1 MSKRKVTALLLAA
14 AVILSAFPAAPA
26 LALEENPQSEAEKEA
41 EAEKKQKEKDKED
54 TGESDEEEEV
64 ASVEDA
70 NEVID
75 SYQDE
80 ETKWETVYIE
90 NAEEFKDFSRDCW
103 LDTWSQNKK
112 VYLTQDIDL
121 SGEGF
126 VSIPTFGG
134 YFDGQGH
141 TISGFTVHKPISYVG
156 LFNDTQRT
164 AVIANLRVEGI
175 VKPTGKQMV
184 VGGIV
189 GDNSGVLLNCV
200 FDGTVEANDY
210 VGGVTGYNEIS
221 GVVMDCEAV
230 GEISGAHYTGGIAGD
245 NVGNI
250 VGCLN
255 KADVNISNEDQAK
268 SLEDINLEQYTTGI
282 LNSLDKGEDEKG
294 DKLSTTD
301 NTVDTGGIAGLST
314 GIIQNCVN
322 EGTIGYEHVGYNT
335 GGIVGRQSGYVHS
348 CANKGKIYGR
358 KDVGGI
364 VGQAE
369 PYIAIDLSEDIV
381 RQLSDH
387 IDTMHDEIDKML
399 DDAGDQSDL
408 VSNRLSVIR
417 DFADRAIDDTN
428 ALADRT
434 IDWTDSMMDSVN
446 EAVSRFDYVLDE
458 TAKEDGVIDHA
469 TGAADDVKDAA
480 GELEDMVQ
488 AMDIY
493 QYMTPEEQVL
503 YNDAKAAIENG
514 GKEHAGYAADAT
526 EAYENYFIAK
536 AANNDDT
543 WEYDL
548 KPKTENGVKTD
559 RPATPGGDTEFDEVL
574 NGNTYLEIT
583 GWVHYDAATG
593 TTQDFPL
600 SDGSEKAAADQ
611 EVLQKTAQEMSD
623 NASAVAEKASDYA
636 DRQYATVHNKG
647 YSEDMGDHLALMT
660 DIASQ
665 HTAEMTEDARGQL
678 GDAVSSAK
686 DAADNLQDMGEGT
699 KDILT
704 TLNDKE
710 DISFPRLGEDYHS
723 TTGSLNSNLKSIS
736 ENMGYLNDEM
746 SSSGDVINN
755 DLSDINDEFSEIMRL
770 YTDAMDGVLDMDYSN
785 IYEDESQENA
795 EESIDSTVA
804 DCVNNGKV
812 VADLNVAGIAGT
824 MAIEYD
830 FDLESDV
837 TGIDDARANSTYLT
851 KCVLRQNINQ
861 ANITAQKSY
870 AGGVCGL
877 QEMGMLLRCENYGR
891 IESTAGD
898 YVGGVAGQ
906 SLSHIRSCYAKCTVS
921 GGEYVAGIAGYGHG
935 IESCCAMVRVK
946 EADAFSGAIAGKITD
961 DAEIADNFFVSDEIA
976 GIDRVSYSGK
986 AEPVSYK
993 TLLETEG
1000 IPTRF
1005 RKMKITFYADDEEVG
1020 TAECSFGGSVP
1031 LENYPTI
1038 PAKEGFYADW
1048 DNKELTNV
1056 RLDEDVTVEY
1066 VRYLTTLAGSWMRDN
1081 NQSSLLVDGMFAQED
1096 ELSVDKLGTDSVQVV
1111 LPGAEEPEELT
1122 ECWQIEIPDD
1132 GAITH
1137 QIRYQAPQGKTD
1149 GVEIYVQGAD
1159 GWKRAETELMGI
1171 YFLFPAEGNS
1181 VKIAVNV
1188 EEKGIMDYIVFIA
1201 AGAAVL
1207 LLVIVLIVRKKRK
1220 KRGAR
1225 AAEAVEEEK
1234 RQDH

>member
-14 AVILSAFPAAPA
+14 AVILSAFPASPA
-26 LALEENPQSEAEKEA
+26 LALEEK
-41 EAEKKQKEKDKED
+41 
-54 TGESDEEEEV
+54 EEEV

-80 ETKWETVYIE
+80 ETEWETVYIG

-141 TISGFTVHKPISYVG
+141 TVSGFTVHKPISYVG

-164 AVIANLRVEGI
+164 AVIVNLRVEGT

-200 FDGTVEANDY
+200 FDGIVEASDY

-221 GVVMDCEAV
+221 GVVMDCEAA

-255 KADVNISNEDQAK
+255 KADINISNEDQAK

-282 LNSLDKGEDEKG
+282 LNALDKEEDEKG

-335 GGIVGRQSGYVHS
+335 GGIVGRQSGYVHA

-480 GELEDMVQ
+480 AELEDMVQ

-503 YNDAKAAIENG
+503 YNDARAAIEDG
-514 GKEHAGYAADAT
+514 GKEHAGYAAEAT

-536 AANNDDT
+536 AAINKGDI
-543 WEYDL
+543 ESDL
-548 KPKTENGVKTD
+548 KPMTASGVKE
-559 RPATPGGDTEFDEVL
+559 RPNAADNNTFDSVL
-574 NGNTYLEIT
+574 NGDTYLEIT
-583 GWVHYDAATG
+583 GWVHELGSGD
-593 TTQDFPL
+593 TQDFPL

-611 EVLQKTAQEMSD
+611 EVLQKTAQDMSD

-636 DRQYATVHNKG
+636 DRKYAAEHG
-647 YSEDMGDHLALMT
+647 PSYSDDMGAHLELMT
-660 DIASQ
+660 DIASR
-665 HTAEMTEDARGQL
+665 HTAEMTEDAREQL

-686 DAADNLQDMGEGT
+686 DAAENLEDMGEGT

-704 TLNDKE
+704 TLNDKD

-746 SSSGDVINN
+746 SSSGHRIGD

-812 VADLNVAGIAGT
+812 EADLNVAGIAGT

-861 ANITAQKSY
+861 ANVTAQKSY
-870 AGGVCGL
+870 VGGVCGL
-877 QEMGMLLRCENYGR
+877 QEMGMALRCENYGR
-891 IESTAGD
+891 IESMAGD

-906 SLSHIRSCYAKCTVS
+906 SLSHIKSSYAKCTVS

-935 IESCCAMVRVK
+935 IENCCAMVRIK

-976 GIDRVSYSGK
+976 GIDRISYSGK

-1000 IPTRF
+1000 IPARF
-1005 RKMKITFYADDEEVG
+1005 RKMKITFYADEEEVG

-1066 VRYLTTLAGSWMRDN
+1066 VRYLTTLAGSWMREN

-1096 ELSVDKLGTDSVQVV
+1096 ELSVDKLGTDSVQVL
-1111 LPGAEEPEELT
+1111 LPAAEEPEELT

-1132 GAITH
+1132 GATTH

-1149 GVEIYVQGAD
+1149 GVEIYVQGAE
-1159 GWKRAETELMGI
+1159 GWKKAETELMGI

-1181 VKIAVNV
+1181 VKIAVSV
-1188 EEKGIMDYIVFIA
+1188 AKKGVMDYIFFIA
-1201 AGAAVL
+1201 AGAAALILVVVL
-1207 LLVIVLIVRKKRK
+1207 FVRKKRK
-1220 KRGAR
+1220 GRKAKK
-1225 AAEAVEEEK
+1225 AEAVEEEGNSD
-1234 RQDH
+1234 Q

>member
-14 AVILSAFPAAPA
+14 AVILSVFPAAPA
-26 LALEENPQSEAEKEA
+26 LALEDNPQSEAEKEA
-41 EAEKKQKEKDKED
+41 EAEKKQKEKDKD
-54 TGESDEEEEV
+54 TEESDEEEEV

-80 ETKWETVYIE
+80 ETEWETVYIG

-164 AVIANLRVEGI
+164 AVIVNLRVEGT

-221 GVVMDCEAV
+221 GVVMDCEAA

-255 KADVNISNEDQAK
+255 KADINISNEDQAK

-282 LNSLDKGEDEKG
+282 LNSLDKEEDEKG

-335 GGIVGRQSGYVHS
+335 GGIVGRQSGYVHA

-399 DDAGDQSDL
+399 DDAGNQSDL
-408 VSNRLSVIR
+408 VSNRLAVIR

-434 IDWTDSMMDSVN
+434 IDWTDSMMNSVN

-458 TAKEDGVIDHA
+458 TAKEDGVIGHA
-469 TGAADDVKDAA
+469 ADAADDVKDAA

-488 AMDIY
+488 AMDIF
-493 QYMTPEEQVL
+493 QYMTPEEQEL

-514 GKEHAGYAADAT
+514 GKEHARYAAEAT
-526 EAYENYFIAK
+526 EAYENYYINK
-536 AANNDDT
+536 AADGKDA
-543 WEYDL
+543 EADL
-548 KPKTENGVKTD
+548 KPVTGSGVQE
-559 RPATPGGDTEFDEVL
+559 RPDVNDDFEDVLDGGKI
-574 NGNTYLEIT
+574 YLEIT
-583 GWVHYDAATG
+583 GWVHTSDG
-593 TTQDFPL
+593 QDFPL
-600 SDGSEKAAADQ
+600 SDGSERAAADQ
-611 EVLQKTAQEMSD
+611 EVQKSVAENMSG
-623 NASAVAEKASDYA
+623 NATAVAEKASEYA
-636 DRQYATVHNKG
+636 NKKYLEKNGTG
-647 YSEDMGDHLALMT
+647 YTEDMQENLATMSY
-660 DIASQ
+660 IASRC
-665 HTAEMTEDARGQL
+665 TSEMTEDAREQL

-686 DAADNLQDMGEGT
+686 DAAENLEDMGEGT

-746 SSSGDVINN
+746 SSSGHLIGD

-812 VADLNVAGIAGT
+812 EADLNVAGIAGT

-837 TGIDDARANSTYLT
+837 TGIDDAKANSTFLT
-851 KCVLRQNINQ
+851 KCVLRQNVNQ

-870 AGGVCGL
+870 VGGVCGL
-877 QEMGMLLRCENYGR
+877 QEMGMALRCENYGR

-906 SLSHIRSCYAKCTVS
+906 SLSHIKSSYAKCTVS

-935 IESCCAMVRVK
+935 IENCCAMVRIK

-976 GIDRVSYSGK
+976 GIDRISYSGK

-1000 IPTRF
+1000 IPARF
-1005 RKMKITFYADDEEVG
+1005 RKMKITFYADEEEVG

-1066 VRYLTTLAGSWMRDN
+1066 VRYLTTLAGSWMREN

-1132 GAITH
+1132 GATTH

-1149 GVEIYVQGAD
+1149 GVEIYVQDAGS
-1159 GWKRAETELMGI
+1159 WKKAETELMGI

-1181 VKIAVNV
+1181 VKIAVSV
-1188 EEKGIMDYIVFIA
+1188 AEKGIMDYIVFIA
-1201 AGAAVL
+1201 AGAAAL
-1207 LLVIVLIVRKKRK
+1207 LLVVVLIVRKRRK
-1220 KRGAR
+1220 KRRAK
-1225 AAEAVEEEK
+1225 AAEAVEETEASL
-1234 RQDH
+1234 D